1 MYRVVTCLWLFSS
14 ASFAWAAGAPQQSD
28 EANPPAN
35 AVQLLNPRKIDPPA
49 AQPAPAQPGPALS
62 APEPDLKALDQQAAQ
77 LKAQREKLNAARS
90 EQSPDFSRAGTDCSE
105 DIIKMRLRLAALLT
119 RMGTERKDTNTG
131 RPSPPKPA
139 TEHAA
144 AANTAT
150 QPPAVANPEMNKL
163 PRRPA
168 PSFDNNPKPSNTRP
182 PLPEIPPTAKD
193 ASKPSLADLEKPLDP
208 MGLAQA
214 LFQTG
219 DYESALATYRLLELN
234 SLGKVDRP
242 AAQYMMATCLRKLGK
257 LDEAA
262 VLYREVVNAKEDEAL
277 ADCAQWQLSA
287 FRWRHDLEGQLEQLR
302 QRRQAMEIKP

>member
-14 ASFAWAAGAPQQSD
+14 ASFAWAAGAPQQAD

-77 LKAQREKLNAARS
+77 LKAQREKLNAVRS

-119 RMGTERKDTNTG
+119 RIGTERKDTNA
-131 RPSPPKPA
+131 RPPVPARPA
-139 TEHAA
+139 TEHAPVP
-144 AANTAT
+144 NPAT
-150 QPPAVANPEMNKL
+150 EPPAVASPEMNKL

-168 PSFDNNPKPSNTRP
+168 PSFDNEPKPVNPRP

-193 ASKPSLADLEKPLDP
+193 AGKPSLADLEKPLDP

-219 DYESALATYRLLELN
+219 DYESALATYRLLDLT

-277 ADCAQWQLSA
+277 AECAQWQLSA